1 MFTEGYSFPHPV
13 LGNAGDVDGE
23 FNVTMGISRTD
34 DRKIVFE
41 NFSPGIT
48 NTYIESLINNGD
60 ASCFVKVHCS
70 STFSTW
76 LLDTNTK
83 IEIDENDVANKIEVQ
98 VLVITQKEI
107 SNYTDTSFNQ
117 QYGKEIFSLNKNEVI
132 AISGKETIQIPKVDE
147 KLGLGNIFHFKSH
160 QHDKPIGFQ
169 FMQDKIHINYPET
182 KNGEHPPHQMF
193 STSKTRWTAFNIF
206 IIPALAEAFKFIDAD
221 PDIASRYE
229 WFTVIDQL
237 LPATE
242 RSGDFFSDAQEILQ
256 TEMPVLLSYIEL
268 TKN

>member
-23 FNVTMGISRTD
+23 FNVTMEIGRTD

-41 NFSPGIT
+41 NFSSGIT
-48 NTYIESLINNGD
+48 NAYIESLINNGD

-76 LLDTNTK
+76 MLDAKSK

-107 SNYTDTSFNQ
+107 SNYTDASFNT
-117 QYGKEIFSLNKNEVI
+117 QYGKEIFSLNKDEVI

-147 KLGLGNIFHFKSH
+147 KLGLGNIFKFNSH
-160 QHDKPIGFQ
+160 QYDMPVMFQ
-169 FMQDKIHINYPET
+169 FMQDKIYINYPET
-182 KNGEHPPHQMF
+182 KKGEHPPNQMF
-193 STSKTRWTAFNIF
+193 STTPWTAFNIF
-206 IIPALAEAFKFIDAD
+206 IVPALAEALKFIDTD

-237 LPATE
+237 LPAAE
-242 RSGDFFSDAQEILQ
+242 RSKDFFSDAQEILQ